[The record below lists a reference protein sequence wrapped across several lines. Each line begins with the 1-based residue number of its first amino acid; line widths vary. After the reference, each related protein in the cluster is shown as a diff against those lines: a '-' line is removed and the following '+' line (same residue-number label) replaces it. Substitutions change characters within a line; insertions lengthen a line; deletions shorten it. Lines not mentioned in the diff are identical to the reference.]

1 MKRSSARDILRLLLP
16 ALLLAVLTGCATAR
30 IPDFQAFAT
39 AGTTYTTA
47 VSGLIT
53 EVGDTAVNAN
63 SVKLLQ
69 NRSLAPVSLTDF
81 NQQDKDMR
89 NYLGELTRIQAQVTL
104 LGDYFTALESL
115 ATSNAP
121 QSFQTQVQGLA
132 TTLVGVTQDVKG
144 TTIANASQIANA
156 TGSVGGLVVKGIQG
170 KELKKELEARKQ
182 TISDILQLHQAL
194 LATLSSQTEA
204 NVRFTNALSYDQQV
218 IEPFV
223 AGQVQQP
230 QQQSWMT
237 ERLNGLSKPLLVDQV
252 NTAAEAARGLQQAW
266 AKLLSNDLTAA
277 EIQSITAEL
286 APVIASLEAL
296 KPTAQTTTNN
306 GNGNPGETQ
315 P

>member
-1 MKRSSARDILRLLLP
+1 MKRSFARDILRLLLP

-89 NYLGELTRIQAQVTL
+89 AYLGELTRIQAQVTL

-204 NVRFTNALSYDQQV
+204 NVRFTNSLSYDQQV

-230 QQQSWMT
+230 QQQGWMT

-252 NTAAEAARGLQQAW
+252 NTAAEAARSLQQAW